1 MELSIVGKQDTIVK
15 MLSKWRE
22 EIGNKLTSEIPDKKE
37 EEIKQKVSESQRPYC
52 ISENGIGYLKF
63 GKHSEKI
70 KIGKV
75 KTQPFKLLQSL
86 TEPFGTAKLVEGVFE
101 AIRENIKKKSK
112 SGTYTSEIDTNKKI
126 QLIEYAIKELQKG
139 NKLKGKLEF
148 KWDDLKTKLW
158 LEYIT

>member
-1 MELSIVGKQDTIVK
+1 MTILYVSFPDNFEQRYNKYRARILGVQKSIQSERADISEVQKQD
-15 MLSKWRE
+15 S
-22 EIGNKLTSEIPDKKE
+22 
-37 EEIKQKVSESQRPYC
+37 RPYC